1 MGNGCP
7 IAEPRKRGES
17 GFSSRALGFVSH
29 MRGKVLLRVNS
40 PFINMIFDFCVVGG
54 GIVGLATARELL
66 RRRPNSSLVLL
77 EKESSLAQHQT
88 SHNSGVIHSGIYYLP
103 GSLKAKLCRR
113 GEAATKSF
121 CDEHSIPYEVCG
133 KMIVATN
140 AFEFRRLDALFER
153 AQENGIGVERLS
165 AEELKR
171 QEPNIVGI
179 GALLVKSA
187 GIVDYRRVAEAM
199 GDVVRSSGGEIHAG
213 IQVDAIRE
221 NSDHVEIRCGGQ
233 SFAAKQL
240 IVCAGL
246 QSDRL
251 ARIAGLAIDYQ
262 IVPFRG
268 EYYRLPA
275 KLNAIVRHL
284 IYPVPNPDLPFLGIH
299 LTRMID
305 GGITVGPNAVLGWA
319 REGYPKFS
327 LSLQDVGEYA
337 RFPGFWKMVASNLAP
352 ALVEIRNSL
361 WKSWYLGEC
370 RKYCPSLTI
379 DDLLPANAGI
389 RAHAV
394 MRNGTIV
401 HDFLFAQTDRMLH
414 VCNAPSPAATSSI
427 PIAEMIADKCL
438 KSG

>member
-1 MGNGCP
+1 MT
-7 IAEPRKRGES
+7 
-17 GFSSRALGFVSH
+17 
-29 MRGKVLLRVNS
+29 
-40 PFINMIFDFCVVGG
+40 FDFCVVGG

-66 RRRPNSSLVLL
+66 LRRPGSSLVVL

-88 SHNSGVIHSGIYYLP
+88 SHNSGVIHSGVYYLP
-103 GSLKAKLCRR
+103 GSLKARLCRR

-121 CDEHSIPYEVCG
+121 CEEHSISYEACG

-165 AEELKR
+165 GEELKC
-171 QEPNIVGI
+171 QEPNIVGV

-187 GIVDYRRVAEAM
+187 GIVSYKRVAEAM
-199 GDVVRSSGGEIHAG
+199 GEVVHSSGGEILSG
-213 IQVDAIRE
+213 IQVDAILE
-221 NSDHVEIRCGGQ
+221 SPDHVEIRAGDQ
-233 SFAAKQL
+233 RWAAKQL

-251 ARIAGLAIDYQ
+251 AKMAGLAIDYQ

-275 KLNAIVRHL
+275 KWNGIVRHL

-305 GGITVGPNAVLGWA
+305 GGVTVGPNAVLGFA

-327 LSLQDVGEYA
+327 FSLQDVGEYA
-337 RFPGFWKMVASNLAP
+337 RFPGFWKMIGSHLASGMA
-352 ALVEIRNSL
+352 EIRNSL

-379 DDLLPANAGI
+379 QDLLPANAGI

-394 MRNGTIV
+394 MSDGTIV
-401 HDFLFAQTDRMLH
+401 HDFLFAQTARMLH

-427 PIAEMIADKCL
+427 PIAEVIADMCL
-438 KSG
+438 KGG